1 MYGIS
6 KEIEFCYGHRL
17 LHHAGKCRHLH
28 GHSAKAII
36 YLESLTLNAQEMVC
50 DFAEIG
56 QFSKEWLEQEFDHN
70 LLLYRDDPLVPL
82 LCSAGERC
90 RVLDCHPTAENIAR
104 LIFEAV
110 ADAGFPVI
118 EVKLYETSS
127 SSSSYKCKKNH

>member
-36 YLESLTLNAQEMVC
+36 HLESLTLNAQGMVC

-56 QFSKEWLEQEFDHN
+56 QFVKEWLEQELDHN

-82 LCSAGERC
+82 LSSAGERC
-90 RVLDCHPTAENIAR
+90 RILDCHPTAENIAR
-104 LIFEAV
+104 LIFEAID
-110 ADAGFPVI
+110 DAGFPVF
-118 EVKLYETSS
+118 EVILYETSS
-127 SSSSYKCKKNH
+127 SSSSYKRV